1 MNDVYSIYRGKNAMR
16 NRGQQDRESTEELKK
31 EAYTKRSSAD
41 TANKDAD
48 EADHKYQARINEKD
62 REIQKNQAYDK
73 QLQDQENQTKLKEKV
88 VNIIQ
93 GAVIGVLVLAFF
105 YLVNEQLFGR
115 SPEST
120 PK

>member
-1 MNDVYSIYRGKNAMR
+1 MR
-16 NRGQQDRESTEELKK
+16 NRGQQDRETTEDLQND
-31 EAYTKRSSAD
+31 AHTKRSF
-41 TANKDAD
+41 ANPANTVANESDQ
-48 EADHKYQARINEKD
+48 KYQARMNEKE
-62 REIQKNQAYDK
+62 RETQKNQAYDK
-73 QLQDQENQTKLKEKV
+73 QLQQQENQKKMF
-88 VNIIQ
+88 NIMQ

>member
-1 MNDVYSIYRGKNAMR
+1 MR

-48 EADHKYQARINEKD
+48 EADHKYQARMNEKD

-73 QLQDQENQTKLKEKV
+73 QLQQQENQKKMF
-88 VNIIQ
+88 NIIQ

>member
-1 MNDVYSIYRGKNAMR
+1 MNDVYSIYRAKNAMR

-73 QLQDQENQTKLKEKV
+73 QLQQQENQKKMF
-88 VNIIQ
+88 NIMQ